1 MSVSGALRDCT
12 GLTHTKLALPGALAP
27 EHREWLFL
35 RQVPSVVKCGG
46 DKQDGSERHCMPAW
60 VRF

>member
-27 EHREWLFL
+27 EHREWLFV
-35 RQVPSVVKCGG
+35 RQVPSVAKCGG
-46 DKQDGSERHCMPAW
+46 DGAGW
-60 VRF
+60 V